1 MRIVSGKYR
10 GKKLLSPIDEKTRP
24 TSDKVKEALFN
35 ILGMK
40 VQGATCLDLFS
51 GSGALGIECIS
62 RGAQKV
68 IFNDLNK
75 NAIKVIKDNLSSLKN
90 IDCEYQVFNKDYQI
104 LLENLKEK
112 FDIVFLDPPYA
123 MKINEKIITILK
135 EKELLNDD
143 CVIVVETSSED
154 SLENLQCSYE
164 KSYKY
169 GSIMLTI
176 VKI

>member
-24 TSDKVKEALFN
+24 TSDKVKESLFN
-35 ILGMK
+35 IIGMR
-40 VQGATCLDLFS
+40 VVDASCLDLFS

-62 RGAQKV
+62 RGAKKV

-75 NAIKVIKDNLSSLKN
+75 NAVKIIKDNLSSLKN
-90 IDCEYQVFNKDYQI
+90 IECEYQVFNKDYKD
-104 LLENLKEK
+104 LLECLNDK

-123 MKINEKIITILK
+123 MKINEKIINVLK
-135 EKELLNDD
+135 EKKLIDEDTL
-143 CVIVVETSSED
+143 IVLETSSED
-154 SLENLQCSYE
+154 SLDLECSFS

-169 GSIMLTI
+169 GSIKLTI
-176 VKI
+176 LKI